1 MTAWVILGQFFHGLM
16 FFALGLSVCF
26 LNPTSK
32 RITLARRLS
41 WLCVFAFSESSVAW
55 YELLASFSPQIASV
69 PVLIPVAVRALG
81 YVYLAAFGAQTLLSV
96 DASEGELNHLL
107 RKLLTLCLVVFVL
120 VWGFLSL
127 QVSPSVLVDC
137 SRLFL
142 AFPGGVL
149 AAVGL
154 RKRGRQTF
162 DAELQRRI
170 RGHIRVVEAMAALFG
185 LLNLLVVVQT
195 WLGDLLPQVLTIW
208 LWGLVGA
215 AFTWGL
221 VSVLTT
227 VQSEVVRW
235 IEGVERLQALALERE
250 RISRELH
257 DSIIQSIYAAGLLL
271 EGVLNT
277 LPHDPARA
285 QAQLQRVM
293 ERLNRTIQDLRRYI
307 FDLRSDLPD
316 ADLREGIEQL
326 LHDFH
331 INTLLETELVVTGE
345 PVAILS
351 AERRR
356 HMLQIV
362 REALTN
368 TARHAQ
374 AHRVK
379 IHIHY
384 GEALEITISDDGIGM
399 ATLPVSTGY
408 GLRNIRERARLL
420 DGRLRVESA
429 PGEGVTYHLLA
440 PY

>member
-1 MTAWVILGQFFHGLM
+1 MIVWNILGQFFHGLT

-26 LNPTSK
+26 LHPTSK
-32 RITLARRLS
+32 RVMLARHLS
-41 WLCVFAFSESSVAW
+41 WLCVFAFGESAVAW
-55 YELLASFSPQIASV
+55 YELLASFSPSLAAW
-69 PVLIPVAVRALG
+69 PPLFPLAVQALG
-81 YVYLAAFGAQTLLSV
+81 YAYFAAFGVQTLF
-96 DASEGELNHLL
+96 EGEDSE
-107 RKLLTLCLVVFVL
+107 R
-120 VWGFLSL
+120 
-127 QVSPSVLVDC
+127 QA
-137 SRLFL
+137 SRLLQGINLLWIAAFLLLGVIRAWQVEPSAVRQVLRIGL
-142 AFPGGVL
+142 AFPGGML
-149 AAVGL
+149 AAIGL
-154 RKRGRQTF
+154 RRRGRQTF
-162 DAELQRRI
+162 DAGLQRRI
-170 RGHIRVVEAMAALFG
+170 RGYLHLIEVMIALFG
-185 LLNLLVVVQT
+185 LLSLVAA
-195 WLGDLLPQVLTIW
+195 WPGASAALTDVEPWAWSVI
-208 LWGLVGA
+208 GA

-221 VSVLTT
+221 VRVLTT
-227 VQSEVVRW
+227 VQSEVERW
-235 IEGVERLQALALERE
+235 IEGVERLQALSAERE

-271 EGVLNT
+271 EGVQNT
-277 LPHDPARA
+277 LPRDPSRA

-316 ADLREGIEQL
+316 ANLCEGIEQL

-331 INTLLETELVVTGE
+331 INTLLETDLEVTGE

-351 AERRR
+351 SERRR
-356 HMLQIV
+356 HILQIV

-379 IHIHY
+379 IQVHY
-384 GEALEITISDDGIGM
+384 GDLLEVTVSDDGVGM

-420 DGRLRVESA
+420 EGTLRVESA